1 MTYEGWSNYETCIC
15 KLWLD
20 NVSSLY
26 NEIQNWLSDETAD
39 LPVRIKDLI
48 LERCPV
54 LSASM
59 YSDLLNSAINK
70 IDFYEIA
77 EYYLANELEDQI
89 CKLPTTKKKS

>member
-77 EYYLANELEDQI
+77 
-89 CKLPTTKKKS
+89 K